1 MGLSMKEIFM
11 AVSPAAMESITT
23 PVPLPH
29 AHGQGKLKGP
39 DGSSLEGTFENGLVL
54 LPARKLM
61 GSLLIFFHHSF
72 KALLP
77 LLIQVANREQSC
89 FGTGCRK
96 RLGDKK
102 WKSQGKAIWPPR

>member
-1 MGLSMKEIFM
+1 M